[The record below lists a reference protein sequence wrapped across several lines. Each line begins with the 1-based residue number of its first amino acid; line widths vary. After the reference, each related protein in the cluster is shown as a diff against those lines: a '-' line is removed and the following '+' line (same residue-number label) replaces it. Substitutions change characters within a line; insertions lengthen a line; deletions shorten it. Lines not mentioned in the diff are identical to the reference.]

1 MKQMKGCVEMKRII
15 QLVMISLLTIMTI
28 VPLSLSAQAEDKEPI
43 IIGMEAGYPPYNWTQ
58 FDDSNGAIQIEGSHD
73 YANGYDLQ
81 IMKRVGELTG
91 REVKVVKLEWEGLIP
106 ALQSGKIDA
115 IAAGMSPTKERSQ
128 VIDFTE
134 PYHKTEFAMMTT
146 KDSPYANAKGIND
159 FEGARV
165 TGQLSTL
172 HYDLLGQLEGADVL
186 QATKT
191 FPLMRVALESGKIDA
206 YVTEVPE
213 AKSAAQANDKF
224 TYIILD
230 PSFEVDPAEDLVA
243 IGLKKGSPLL
253 EEFNEAL
260 KQISQEERDKI
271 MEEVIKFQPASE

>member
-1 MKQMKGCVEMKRII
+1 MKRII
-15 QLVMISLLTIMTI
+15 QLMMISLLTITSLLHLS
-28 VPLSLSAQAEDKEPI
+28 PLVQAEDKEPI
-43 IIGMEAGYPPYNWTQ
+43 IVGMEAGYPPYNWTQ
-58 FDDSNGAIQIEGSHD
+58 FDDSNGAIQIEGSND

-81 IMKRVGELTG
+81 IMKRIGEITG

-106 ALQSGKIDA
+106 ALQSGKINA
-115 IAAGMSPTKERSQ
+115 IAAGMSPTEQRAE

-134 PYHKTEFAMMTT
+134 PYHKTHFAMMTT
-146 KDSPYANAKGIND
+146 KDSEYANAKGIHD

-172 HYDLLGQLEGADVL
+172 HYDLLDQLTGAKVL
-186 QATKT
+186 EATKT

-206 YVTEVPE
+206 YVTEIPE

-224 TYIILD
+224 TYVELD
-230 PSFEVDPAEDLVA
+230 PSFDVDPAEDLVA

-253 EEFNEAL
+253 EEFNKAL
-260 KQISQEERDKI
+260 EQISQEERDQI
-271 MEEVIKFQPASE
+271 MEDVIKFQPAAE